1 MACALLGLGRHGVD
15 EVSLALQLSMV
26 LLLRLEARSGGGV
39 VLKYVCATSLVTQRG
54 SPRTG
59 HKL

>member
-1 MACALLGLGRHGVD
+1 MACAPLGLGRHGVD

-26 LLLRLEARSGGGV
+26 LLLRLEAGSGGGV

-54 SPRTG
+54 
-59 HKL
+59 